1 MESGLVLIRALAKA
15 PAPLGRYKGSMWSE
29 PIAWKPFDA
38 HGGDPRCIR
47 GKSGRLIKIVGMW
60 IRHIALIAAFPV
72 LPLDPDTA
80 KRL

>member
-38 HGGDPRCIR
+38 HGGDR
-47 GKSGRLIKIVGMW
+47 GKSGRLIKILGMW
-60 IRHIALIAAFPV
+60 TRHIALIAAFPV